1 MEVVLQDIKY
11 SLKMLVKNPGFTMVA
26 VITLALGIGAN
37 SAIFSVVN
45 AVLLRPLPYEN
56 SQRLVWGWGKSAG
69 GDKGAVS
76 PLDYMDYRSQSQS
89 FDQLAAFL
97 PVTHNLN
104 DLDSPERISGAATS
118 ANFFDTLGVKPILG
132 RTFAMEEEQA
142 GHDSV
147 AVLSYSIWQRRY
159 AADRGIVGKSIPLD
173 GKPFTVIGVMPASF
187 EFPEKKVEIWEVAP
201 FYLKGMQNR
210 KAHFLR
216 LVGLLKPNVPI
227 QQAQSDVDVLSSQ
240 MAQQYPTTNTGY
252 GLRLVSLNEKVIG
265 NIRSTLLMLLGA
277 VGFVLLLAC
286 ANVANL
292 LLARAAGRQK
302 EVAIRT
308 ALGARRSRLIRQLLT
323 ESVVLSLIGGIIGG
337 LVAVVGTKILL
348 AAATSDVPRLNEVSI
363 DSRVLIF
370 SLGISIITGLVFG
383 LAPALQASKL
393 NLNETL
399 KERGSAKG
407 SYRNYLS
414 NTLVVVQVAL
424 ALVLAIGAGLMLRS
438 FSRLQDVN
446 PGFNPQS
453 VLTMQIELPQAK
465 FPKPQLRANFFK
477 DVLEKGGAL
486 PGVSSV
492 ATVSELPLSGQLNDT
507 YFHIEGRDVSD
518 PSNKFLTNFRLVSS
532 RYFKTMGI
540 PMKSGRD
547 FTDQEVSD
555 AARVVVINEM
565 IASNFFGGQDPIGK
579 RLIVDVGEPTTYEI
593 VGVVGNIRHQALDR
607 SVSPELYV
615 PQIPSGATNVV
626 VQTSSNPTS
635 IIGGMR
641 GAVRSIDKDQPI
653 ANIQTMEELVDASV
667 AQPRF
672 RTMLL
677 GIFAALALI
686 LAAVGIYGLISYSVA
701 QRTHELGLRMAL
713 GSQRQGIF
721 KLILSNAL
729 RLVLL
734 GLFIGVVVS
743 LLLTRFISNLLFGI
757 GATDVSTF
765 LWVSLFL
772 VGVAI
777 AASLIPAYR
786 ATRINPLDAL
796 REA

>member
-1 MEVVLQDIKY
+1 MEGLLQDLKY
-11 SLKMLVKNPGFTMVA
+11 SLKMLVKSPGFTIVA
-26 VITLALGIGAN
+26 VLTLALGIGAN

-56 SQRLVWGWGKSAG
+56 SERLVWAWGKSPS

-76 PLDYMDYRSQSQS
+76 PPDYMDYRQQVQS
-89 FDQLAAFL
+89 FEQLAAFL
-97 PVTHNLN
+97 TVTHNLN
-104 DLDSPERISGAATS
+104 DLDNPERISGAATS
-118 ANFFDTLGVKPILG
+118 GNFFDTLGVKPIIG

-142 GHDSV
+142 GHDPV
-147 AVLSYSIWQRRY
+147 AVLSYGIWQRRY
-159 AADRGIVGKSIPLD
+159 ASDPNIVGKTIPLD
-173 GKPFTVIGVMPASF
+173 GKPFTVIGVMPPGF
-187 EFPEKKVEIWEVAP
+187 DFPEKTEIWEVAP
-201 FYLKGMQNR
+201 FYVKGMQVR

-216 LVGLLKPNVPI
+216 PVGLLKPNVPL
-227 QQAQSDVDVLSSQ
+227 QQAQAEVDVLSSQ
-240 MAQQYPTTNTGY
+240 LAQQYPDSNTGY
-252 GLRLVSLNEKVIG
+252 GMRLISLNEKIIG
-265 NIRSTLLMLLGA
+265 NIRSTLWMLLGA

-308 ALGARRSRLIRQLLT
+308 ALGARRWRLIRQLLT
-323 ESVVLSLIGGIIGG
+323 ESVVLSLLGGIAGG
-337 LVAVVGTKILL
+337 VLAFAGTKILL
-348 AAATSDVPRLNEVSI
+348 AAATGDVPRLNEVSI
-363 DSRVLIF
+363 DGRVLMF
-370 SLGISIITGLVFG
+370 SLGISIVTGLIFG

-393 NLNETL
+393 NLTETL
-399 KERGSAKG
+399 KERSATRG

-438 FSRLQDVN
+438 FSRLQEVN
-446 PGFNPQS
+446 PGFMTQGL
-453 VLTMQIELPQAK
+453 LTMQIELPQAK

-477 DVLEKGGAL
+477 DVLERMAAL
-486 PGVSSV
+486 PGVVSA

-507 YFHIEGRDVSD
+507 YFQIEGRGSD
-518 PSNKFLTNFRLVSS
+518 PSQNKFLANYRSVSA

-540 PMKSGRD
+540 SLKSGRD
-547 FTDQEVSD
+547 FTEQEVTD
-555 AARVVVINEM
+555 AARLVIINEM
-565 IASNFFGGQDPIGK
+565 IAASFFGNQDPIGQ
-579 RLIVDVGEPTTYEI
+579 RLIIDLGEPVTSEI
-593 VGVVGNIRHQALDR
+593 IGVVGNIRHQALDR
-607 SVSPELYV
+607 SVSPEMYI
-615 PQIPSGATNVV
+615 PQFSSGATNVV
-626 VQTSSNPTS
+626 VQTNSDPAG
-635 IIGGMR
+635 II
-641 GAVRSIDKDQPI
+641 GAVRGVVRSVDKDQPI
-653 ANIQTMEELVDASV
+653 ANLRTMDQLVEASV

-672 RTMLL
+672 RSLLL
-677 GIFAALALI
+677 GIFAVLALV

-729 RLVLL
+729 RLVLI

-743 LLLTRFISNLLFGI
+743 LVLTRFISNLLFGI
-757 GATDVSTF
+757 GATDPSTF
-765 LWVSLFL
+765 LWVSFFL
-772 VGVAI
+772 VGVAV

-786 ATRINPLDAL
+786 ATRIDPLDAL